1 MTCLLSLHKW
11 FNWFKLYHWWQ
22 QEEGPAAALVVH
34 VRGPAE
40 VHAVG
45 VGIPEQIVE
54 VQLLGLQNVTISA
67 FARKGG
73 FLTTVDLLLQL
84 NVGQG

>member
-1 MTCLLSLHKW
+1 MSVARLFDLSMFTSLAG
-11 FNWFKLYHWWQ
+11 FKLYHWWQ

-45 VGIPEQIVE
+45 VGIPEHIVE
-54 VQLLGLQNVTISA
+54 VQLLGLQNVTIGA

-73 FLTTVDLLLQL
+73 FLADVDLLL
-84 NVGQG
+84 

>member
-1 MTCLLSLHKW
+1 M
-11 FNWFKLYHWWQ
+11 
-22 QEEGPAAALVVH
+22 H

-54 VQLLGLQNVTISA
+54 VQLLGLQIVTIGAS
-67 FARKGG
+67 ARKGG
-73 FLTTVDLLLQL
+73 FLADVDLLLQL